1 MERSREFFKNLA
13 AKKKKEARAAPGKP
27 CTPERLKQQ
36 AERCEGD
43 HEPKNASEPKRRRVD
58 TEELQ
63 IRVRP
68 TVLQVL
74 KLCDKLCL
82 REPPP
87 VLCQWQFCAVV
98 GLTAGALGDEA
109 SIRRF
114 VQRRVHHFGRRRVQ
128 SIDLSET
135 ARSKAAFDT
144 LVSRLCSACSVAL
157 LTGVHG
163 ESAELLARSLKAV
176 RSAMCGKLF
185 CAVLVDGDPYG
196 MELRSLRKIQG
207 TVTTIMPAASPTQH
221 AKCVTEAAL
230 AWAAPWRL
238 KDAVQGLPADPRAA
252 VVQMYANEVSFGG
265 KPGGATAE
273 RDSRK
278 TAVQLV
284 EECSASGALPP
295 HPPSY
300 RDSSDYAWCSAAVS
314 GSLEECCRILDDVSL
329 IDADYSRAI
338 CPPPEADALGV
349 SALKDVPSAAAK
361 HRQASYFDEL
371 RRRGKRNARRGE
383 ISRALP
389 FPPSLLPAP
398 GVVPARPEAAA
409 ARDTFLLA
417 TQHPEDRILIHR
429 LCCEHAPAVH
439 KRPLQNFRL
448 FVAAAAAQSPPEI
461 TSRVLEILKTGGP
474 PPGRFA
480 NQLADWLNI
489 RGSLAWRVAC
499 SALAEVRDPLD
510 TWHGAALAGQR
521 RAARTKGAKVCRT
534 AAECAELANSFK

>member
-1 MERSREFFKNLA
+1 MSEFKLSIKSDLKDLTAHLSRIQRQQIPFASALAITKTAQDVRTDLYRNMLKVFDAPVAYTVPRNIKEPKQRGSLYLVKATKKNL
-13 AKKKKEARAAPGKP
+13 EAEVYVKNMTNLPIN
-27 CTPERLKQQ
+27 CFFFIQ
-36 AERCEGD
+36 AERKDIDKMVVEY
-43 HEPKNASEPKRRRVD
+43 
-58 TEELQ
+58 ELSS
-63 IRVRP
+63 P
-68 TVLQVL
+68 
-74 KLCDKLCL
+74 
-82 REPPP
+82 
-87 VLCQWQFCAVV
+87 
-98 GLTAGALGDEA
+98 
-109 SIRRF
+109 
-114 VQRRVHHFGRRRVQ
+114 
-128 SIDLSET
+128 
-135 ARSKAAFDT
+135 
-144 LVSRLCSACSVAL
+144 L